1 MGTGNK
7 GRFSE
12 RLKKIANSKRKKDT
26 DDKKGG
32 LKRTLLIPVM
42 FLEGLVKKK
51 SEPTAAD
58 KLDRMKKDSSTN
70 QNDLSLEDVLKEQ
83 AEKKRER
90 RLKVEAIKSID
101 IELVKKIHDAN
112 VKKYEETTFN
122 SVVTPIVPETS
133 QAQKKEEESLNPFSK
148 EGLGL
153 DSNKLTEKEKLEKEI
168 INLIKKKLVKQIN
181 EYDVLQSDF
190 WVLKEILNDD
200 IYYEKC
206 KSNIDEIKRLLS
218 KINALKDKYD
228 YLKDNTSF
236 DYLLEVEDESLADK
250 IISLK
255 NILET
260 DNLEFLVKDYKLLEE
275 YKYLYLKLDKM
286 EEDAINYSDEKEKK
300 ITELKNRDI
309 DFEEFK
315 KKVSNISSLNEGYDK
330 FVSEQNA
337 MMEEMNSKID
347 KIDSYEKIQYYFN
360 GFGALLKNTFKYLG
374 LLLVSPLRGMVPS
387 IATQTVA
394 TKNTIKSLNESLHI
408 DEKKYTIYEATD
420 YSNEIGVAINDL
432 DYTERLIDS
441 TLNDII
447 SLKNN
452 FELKFKPY
460 QSKFPEYEETIK
472 KLNKIENSI
481 VNNRIKVDVIKD
493 RMKINEKVNSDKM
506 AKVLKLNLR

>member
-1 MGTGNK
+1 MMGTGNK

-12 RLKKIANSKRKKDT
+12 RLKKIASSKRKNNT
-26 DDKKGG
+26 DDKNGG

-51 SEPTAAD
+51 SEPTAVD
-58 KLDRMKKDSSTN
+58 KLDKMKKDSSNN
-70 QNDLSLEDVLKEQ
+70 QSELSLEESLIQQ
-83 AEKKRER
+83 AEMKRER
-90 RLKVEAIKSID
+90 RLKVEAIKNID
-101 IELVKKIHDAN
+101 IELVKKMHDAN
-112 VKKYEETTFN
+112 IKKYEETTFN
-122 SVVTPIVPETS
+122 SVVTPVIVPEE
-133 QAQKKEEESLNPFSK
+133 KKTDDDEVLNPFNK
-148 EGLGL
+148 ENFGI
-153 DSNKLTEKEKLEKEI
+153 DSTKLTEKEKIEKEI

-181 EYDVLQSDF
+181 EYEVLQSDF

-206 KSNIDEIKRLLS
+206 KDNIDEIKKLLS

-260 DNLEFLVKDYKLLEE
+260 DNLEFLVKDYKLLDE
-275 YKYLYLKLDKM
+275 YKFLYLKLDKI
-286 EEDAINYSDEKEKK
+286 EEDAVSYNNEKNKK

-337 MMEEMNSKID
+337 MMEEMNEKID
-347 KIDSYEKIQYYFN
+347 KIDSYEKIQYSFN
-360 GFGALLKNTFKYLG
+360 GFGALLGNTFKYLG
-374 LLLVSPLRGMVPS
+374 LLLVSPLKGMVPS

-441 TLNDII
+441 TLSDIV

-452 FELKFKPY
+452 FEIKFKPY
-460 QSKFPEYEETIK
+460 QSNFPEYEETIK

-481 VNNRIKVDVIKD
+481 VNNKIKVDVIRD
-493 RMKINEKVNSDKM
+493 RMKMNEKVNSEKM
-506 AKVLKLNLR
+506 EKVLKLNSK